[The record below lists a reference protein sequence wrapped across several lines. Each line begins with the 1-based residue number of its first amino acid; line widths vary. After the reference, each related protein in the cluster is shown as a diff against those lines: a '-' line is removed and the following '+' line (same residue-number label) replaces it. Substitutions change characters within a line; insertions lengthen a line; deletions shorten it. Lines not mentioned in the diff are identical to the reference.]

1 MIWLCQEHVS
11 KMKVTVLTNEMIAH
25 DKTTTG
31 VIGVDYMVESLREL
45 DPLKMKLSFKSAKK
59 AKRLRTGI
67 DSQLYGQ

>member
-1 MIWLCQEHVS
+1 
-11 KMKVTVLTNEMIAH
+11 MKVTVLTNEMIAH

-67 DSQLYGQ
+67 YR